1 MLNSKEDKYLF
12 SLILLVIIMVF
23 ITIYLVSNKSYKSV
37 DYIQNKNIHIINT
50 GIVFEST
57 FQEVIDNKK
66 DKVGEYNTDTYKPK
80 INTTEISIKE
90 WNKIAKDIGK
100 VYNKYDA
107 FIILHEKENLSYT
120 AAALSFM
127 LENLDKPVIVTNENV
142 AGALITASTTT
153 IPEVMVYNKG
163 TLLRA
168 SRTIET
174 KYGFSAPNYSLT
186 KSNSLTPS
194 EEYPR
199 ILFMNSKKSVIVIK
213 LFPTIKPEHL
223 MALIGSLKDST
234 VNGIIL
240 ETYAN
245 GNSPTNEP
253 FLKTIRKIVDS
264 GIIIINVS
272 QNNQK
277 PGINKKLLNNG
288 VLHGGDMTTQAA
300 FSKLH
305 FLLSN
310 VKDIKII
317 NQLIEQNFRGEMTVG
332 SK

>member
-1 MLNSKEDKYLF
+1 MLNSKEDKFLF
-12 SLILLVIIMVF
+12 TLILLAIIMVF
-23 ITIYLVSNKSYKSV
+23 ITIYLVSKKSCKGE
-37 DYIQNKNIHIINT
+37 DYIQNNNIHIINT

-57 FQEVIDNKK
+57 FQEVIDKKK
-66 DKVGEYNTDTYKPK
+66 DKVGEYNIDTYKPK

-107 FIILHEKENLSYT
+107 FIILHGKENLSYT
-120 AAALSFM
+120 ASALSFM
-127 LENLDKPVIVTNENV
+127 LENLDKPVIITNEDV
-142 AGALITASTTT
+142 AGALITASNTT

-174 KYGFSAPNYSLT
+174 KYGFSSPNYSLT
-186 KSNSLTPS
+186 KSNSLKPP
-194 EEYPR
+194 EEYPQ
-199 ILFMNSKKSVIVIK
+199 IMFMNSKKSVIVIK

-223 MALIGSLKDST
+223 TSLIGSLKDST
-234 VNGIIL
+234 VDGIIL
-240 ETYAN
+240 ETYEN
-245 GNSPTNEP
+245 GTSPTNKP

-288 VLHGGDMTTQAA
+288 VLHGWDMTTPAA

-310 VKDIKII
+310 VKDTKII
-317 NQLIEQNFRGEMTVG
+317 NQLIDQNFRGEMTV
-332 SK
+332 